1 MIDQTLS
8 HYRILE
14 KLGEGG
20 MGAVFLAEDTRLDR
34 KVALKVLPADMADNV
49 ERLERFER
57 EAKAIA
63 ALNHPNIVT
72 IHSVEEADGTRFL
85 TMECVEGVPLD
96 EKISGSGMGLTAFL
110 KLARPMV
117 EALCAAHDKGITHR
131 DLKPANIMVTHDG
144 RVKVLDFGLAKL
156 HEDSSAPE
164 STELPTQGLTQ
175 DGMVLGTV
183 PYMSP
188 EQVQGRTADGR
199 SDIFSLGIIFYQ
211 LLTGRRPFRGDT
223 SADVISSILR
233 DSPDSVTSSNV
244 QLPNHLGRIVRRCLE
259 KSPFSR
265 YQTARDLLNEL
276 KDVEKDASAE
286 RPATPA
292 AAIEPEEDEGSSI
305 AVLPFT
311 NMSPDPEQEY
321 FCEGIAEELING
333 LGRIEHLRVASRT
346 SAFQFKGSG
355 FDIKEV
361 GEKLSVKTVL
371 EGSVRKAGNQL
382 RITAQLVNVDDGY
395 RLWSDRFDRSMEDIF
410 AIQDEISESIVK
422 ALEVTLSPK
431 ERRAIQNVATRD
443 VGAYDFYL
451 RGRKFFYGFDR
462 KNFDFARRMYMKA
475 IELDPTYA
483 LAYAGIAD
491 CCSFLCMYALGK
503 AEDREK
509 ADEASQQ
516 ALDLDPDLAEAHA
529 SRGLAL
535 SLNQKYDEAEVEFE
549 EAVRLN
555 AKLYEAHYFYARVC
569 VAQGKFEKAAE
580 LYEKA
585 MEVRPEDYQAPLLL
599 PQVLKSL
606 GRDEVEV
613 DAAHRHA
620 VKVTEQHLEL
630 NPGDVRALVLGAASL
645 IGVGQKDKAISWLEQ
660 ALAIA
665 PEEPHLLYNVACIYS
680 LAGEEDR
687 ALDNLER
694 SVRLG
699 YAHKAWLENDSDFE
713 NIRLHLRFQQILR
726 LIDGR
731 D

>member
-1 MIDQTLS
+1 MIGQTIS

-34 KVALKVLPADMADNV
+34 KVALKVLPADMAGNA

-72 IHSVEEADGTRFL
+72 IHSVEESDGIRFL
-85 TMECVEGVPLD
+85 TMERVEGAPLD
-96 EKISGSGMGLTAFL
+96 DKITPSGMGLTPFL
-110 KLARPMV
+110 EIARPLV

-131 DLKPANIMVTHDG
+131 DLKPANIMITHDG

-156 HEDSSAPE
+156 HESSPSPE
-164 STELPTQGLTQ
+164 STELPTEGLTQ

-188 EQVQGRTADGR
+188 EQVQGRHADGR
-199 SDIFSLGIIFYQ
+199 SDIFSLGIIFFQ
-211 LLTGRRPFRGDT
+211 LLTGKRPFQGDT

-233 DSPDSVTSSNV
+233 DSPDSVTSVNV

-259 KSPFSR
+259 KNAFSR
-265 YQTARDLLNEL
+265 YQTTRDLLNEL
-276 KDVEKDASAE
+276 RDLQQESSASGSAPASPAE
-286 RPATPA
+286 
-292 AAIEPEEDEGSSI
+292 EEEGSSI

-311 NMSPDPEQEY
+311 NMSPDPEQDY

-355 FDIKEV
+355 FDIRDV
-361 GEKLSVKTVL
+361 GQTLNVKTVL

-382 RITAQLVNVDDGY
+382 RITAQLVSVEDGY
-395 RLWSDRFDRSMEDIF
+395 RLWSDRYDRTMEDIF
-410 AIQDEISESIVK
+410 AIQDEIAESIVK

-451 RGRKFFYGFDR
+451 RGRKFFWGFDR
-462 KNFDFARRMYMKA
+462 KNFDFARKMYSRA
-475 IELDPTYA
+475 IELDPNYA
-483 LAYAGIAD
+483 LAFAGIAD

-509 ADEASQQ
+509 ADEASQK
-516 ALDLDPDLAEAHA
+516 ALELDSDLAEAHA

-535 SLNQKYDEAEVEFE
+535 SLNQDYEQAEEEFE
-549 EAVRLN
+549 IAVRLN
-555 AKLYEAHYFYARVC
+555 PKLFEASYFYARVC
-569 VAQGKFEKAAE
+569 VAQGKFNKALQ

-585 MEVRPEDYQAPLLL
+585 CELRPEDYQAPLLL
-599 PQVLKSL
+599 TQVLVSL
-606 GRDEVEV
+606 EREEEEIIE
-613 DAAHRHA
+613 AHLRA
-620 VKVTEQHLEL
+620 VAVTERHLDL
-630 NPGDVRALVLGAASL
+630 NPGDVRALVFGATSLVALG
-645 IGVGQKDKAISWLEQ
+645 QREKALSWLQQ
-660 ALAIA
+660 ALSMA
-665 PEEPHLLYNVACIYS
+665 PEEPHLLYNVACVYAR
-680 LAGEEDR
+680 AGEDDK
-687 ALDNLER
+687 ALGNLER

-699 YAHKAWLENDSDFE
+699 YAHKAWIENDSDFDT
-713 NIRLHLRFQQILR
+713 IRGHLRFQQILQ
-726 LIDGR
+726 LIDERG
-731 D
+731 